1 MAWRLR
7 GAGRRWS
14 RVGSLAWVLLLLT
27 GCEVWVGDRIATL
40 PPDRQWQVLP
50 LRKFLT
56 RDTIAVDA
64 LEFCR
69 EESCGYD
76 AAVGR
81 FTASAEEA
89 AALRQAI
96 TDPAKLARLVREPN
110 QVGRAKAAKADIAV
124 ETFGANGW
132 NGLRISIAGQKRR
145 AYGVVLERPSGEKL
159 SIILVFAGSGE
170 VARML
175 ALAAA
180 G

>member
-1 MAWRLR
+1 MEAR
-7 GAGRRWS
+7 GAMRSGVRA
-14 RVGSLAWVLLLLT
+14 VVLGGVLLLVA
-27 GCEVWVGDRIATL
+27 GCEVWVGDRIGTL
-40 PPDRQWQVLP
+40 PSDRQWQVLP

-69 EESCGYD
+69 AESCGYD

-89 AALRQAI
+89 AALKQAI
-96 TDPAKLARLVREPN
+96 TDPARLARLVREPSA
-110 QVGRAKAAKADIAV
+110 VGQAKAGKADIAV
-124 ETFGANGW
+124 EPFTANGW
-132 NGLRISIAGQKRR
+132 NGLRIAIAGQKRR
-145 AYGVVLERPSGEKL
+145 AYGVVLERPAGDKL
-159 SIILVFAGSGE
+159 SIILVFAGSGD